1 VNNGVENLTSAG
13 FAVDLSKVTSGN
25 GFSLTN
31 TGAATK
37 FIGSSGNDT
46 LVGGVGADSLTGGA
60 GNDVLDSFG
69 GGSDTLVG
77 GAGDDWY
84 KIYKTTTLT
93 SNIVIDESSG
103 TGIDTLDVYEDLT
116 TGPDKNTVT
125 SDLILNTDGSLTF
138 AFYAAGALTGSF
150 TIKGGIEFIHDYGI
164 SSGGNFDTLIKVWT
178 AANGVG
184 TLAANVTNTG
194 GIGSNN
200 ADTMTGSSL
209 NDQIW
214 GYGGNDSI
222 SGGAGNDKLAG
233 GDGNDTRAAL
243 KLAMLHFAM
252 GLRINALSL
261 IVSSEADFILGVT
274 SLR

>member
-1 VNNGVENLTSAG
+1 
-13 FAVDLSKVTSGN
+13 
-25 GFSLTN
+25 
-31 TGAATK
+31 
-37 FIGSSGNDT
+37 
-46 LVGGVGADSLTGGA
+46 
-60 GNDVLDSFG
+60 
-69 GGSDTLVG
+69 
-77 GAGDDWY
+77 
-84 KIYKTTTLT
+84 LT
-93 SNIVIDESSG
+93 SNIVIDESSW

-116 TGPDKNTVT
+116 TGPSQNTVT

-138 AFYAAGALTGSF
+138 AFLESGVSTGSF
-150 TIKGGIEFIHDYGI
+150 TIKGAIEIFHDYGI

-214 GYGGNDSI
+214 GFGGNDAI

-233 GDGNDTRAAL
+233 GDGNDTLIGGQGNDTLIGGTGKDIFVFNTALGNTNIDAIIDFEVGTDKIQLNKSIFTALGANLNTGFVSGSAATASTDRIIYDKSSG
-243 KLAMLHFAM
+243 KLFYDDDGSGTASSNHAQVQIAIFGTDKHPDLHA
-252 GLRINALSL
+252 S
-261 IVSSEADFILGVT
+261 DFVIY
-274 SLR
+274 

>member
-1 VNNGVENLTSAG
+1 
-13 FAVDLSKVTSGN
+13 
-25 GFSLTN
+25 
-31 TGAATK
+31 
-37 FIGSSGNDT
+37 
-46 LVGGVGADSLTGGA
+46 
-60 GNDVLDSFG
+60 
-69 GGSDTLVG
+69 
-77 GAGDDWY
+77 
-84 KIYKTTTLT
+84 LT

-138 AFYAAGALTGSF
+138 AFYAAGVQTGSF

-200 ADTMTGSSL
+200 ADTMTGTVL

-233 GDGNDTRAAL
+233 GAEFDRLAQMYSDDSTKDAGGDWGWIERKTLNEDLAKVAFSL
-243 KLAMLHFAM
+243 KSGQISPVITQANAYYILMVESTKPSVTKPLSQVQDEIVQNLIQKEKIQTQERWLKT
-252 GLRINALSL
+252 LREKAYIK
-261 IVSSEADFILGVT
+261 IL
-274 SLR
+274 